1 MNIIF
6 VLAALLA
13 GSFAASA
20 AAPEIKW
27 LETEHNFGAFDEDNG
42 VATCQFRYVNTGDAP
57 LVVLDVHTS
66 CGCTTPDFS
75 TAPVAPGDTAA
86 ITVKYDPAGRPG
98 RFNKKIQIDTNAPAK
113 RSKLSITGVVVG
125 SSASVAR
132 RYPVEM
138 DAMKLRNGAIMFG
151 QVSKGHL
158 KSVFVEGYNRSNDT
172 IRPAVAYKPDC
183 VDIFFEPAAVGP
195 GEQVSIVCYYHS
207 SKNKLYGL
215 VEDSVGII
223 PDAGKATYTL
233 PLTAIVNEDFSKL
246 TPGQRAKAPEIVVEE
261 KTVDFGRL
269 TPDSGTVSRTVEIGN
284 RGKSPLEIRRVYTN
298 DPGVTVSCDKTV
310 IKKGK
315 HATVTITV
323 DPAALPCSLLNAR
336 ISLIANDPANP
347 TTKLR
352 AVGQLAQ

>member
-1 MNIIF
+1 MKAIY
-6 VLAALLA
+6 LLA
-13 GSFAASA
+13 SSLIGFYAGATS
-20 AAPEIKW
+20 PEIKW

-42 VATCQFRYVNTGDAP
+42 VATCLFRYVNTGDAP

-66 CGCTTPDFS
+66 CGCTTPDYS

-98 RFNKKIQIDTNAPAK
+98 RFNKKIQVDTNTPAK
-113 RSKLSITGVVVG
+113 RSKLTITGVVVG

-138 DAMKLRNGAIMFG
+138 DAMKLRNGAVMFG

-183 VDIFFEPAAVGP
+183 VDIVFEPAAVGP

-207 SKNKLYGL
+207 SKNNLYGL
-215 VEDSVGII
+215 VEDSVSII
-223 PDAGKATYTL
+223 PDKGKAAYTM
-233 PLTAIVNEDFSKL
+233 PLTAIINEDFSRL
-246 TPGQRAKAPEIVVEE
+246 TPGERAKAPEIVITD

-269 TPDSGTVSRTVEIGN
+269 PSDGGAVSRTFEIEN
-284 RGKSPLEIRRVYTN
+284 RGKSTLEIRRVYTT
-298 DPGVTVSCDKTV
+298 DPGVTVNCDKTSV
-310 IKKGK
+310 KKGK

-323 DPAALPCSLLNAR
+323 DPAALPGSLLNAR
-336 ISLIANDPANP
+336 ISIIANDPDHP
-347 TTKLR
+347 TTVIR